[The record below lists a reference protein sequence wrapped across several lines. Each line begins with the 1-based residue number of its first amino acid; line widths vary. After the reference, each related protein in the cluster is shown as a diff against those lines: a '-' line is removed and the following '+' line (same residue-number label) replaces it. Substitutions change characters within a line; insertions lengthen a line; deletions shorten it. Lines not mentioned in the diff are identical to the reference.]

1 MATSFCLKFQQRWI
15 VMGCFMFCPEQQ
27 RPSSGILRK
36 MELMLQKKMQS
47 TVQTLSSEATFSKS
61 ARPTLFAPK
70 IDMSP
75 GPRVASTATHQLSE
89 ELWSIAPWNLWNV
102 GKSGL
107 KSQSLWDFVG
117 FQCGFISLWS
127 LFDECMYTVYSWW
140 TVWNIWCH
148 IIWIIYMCK
157 MIFICGFTTFC
168 SLMDIIC
175 GQANGWSNFYEL
187 TEDVRQPSIGSR
199 CPISQ
204 TARPEQCSA
213 GSLWLFQQ
221 QSYWKRNCQSILPTK
236 MICYLP
242 DLTCEG
248 FSHAW
253 RSIWRSRPGIAKA
266 F

>member
-1 MATSFCLKFQQRWI
+1 MLGLHSSLLKLICRQGQELPAQQPTSFLKN
-15 VMGCFMFCPEQQ
+15 CD
-27 RPSSGILRK
+27 PSPLEIFG
-36 MELMLQKKMQS
+36 ML
-47 TVQTLSSEATFSKS
+47 
-61 ARPTLFAPK
+61 
-70 IDMSP
+70 
-75 GPRVASTATHQLSE
+75 GRVD
-89 ELWSIAPWNLWNV
+89 WNLGVWGIWLDFNV
-102 GKSGL
+102 A
-107 KSQSLWDFVG
+107 
-117 FQCGFISLWS
+117 
-127 LFDECMYTVYSWW
+127 LFHCEVCLMNICIQYTVGGQFETYDVISYDY
-140 TVWNIWCH
+140 
-148 IIWIIYMCK
+148 IYMCVIVV
-157 MIFICGFTTFC
+157 MCGFTTFC

-221 QSYWKRNCQSILPTK
+221 QSYWKRNCQSILPTE